1 MEKSSRLPRSF
12 QRCVFSLSLTLFI
25 AVHGTVDAYSHS
37 IHVSDDFHFGLVH
50 SDFDTRLAFFNSQF
64 GPYNG
69 GIIADSPKETRAH
82 SSVQMYF
89 DAPGIYYRY
98 FEFAIVHPGEVI
110 WTLKISLWYPMV
122 ALSLPA
128 GDSAGQQ
135 RPTAG
140 QSARCQKFK
149 LTHFQ
154 PPVCGHPV
162 LLIASGR

>member
-1 MEKSSRLPRSF
+1 MAKVFKVATLVSAVL
-12 QRCVFSLSLTLFI
+12 FSLSLTLFI
-25 AVHGTVDAYSHS
+25 AGWYVDAYSHS

-69 GIIADSPKETRAH
+69 GIIALTAKGDKSPFERE
-82 SSVQMYF
+82 MYF

-122 ALSLPA
+122 AFSLLPA
-128 GDSAGQQ
+128 IWLVNKYRLRAN
-135 RPTAG
+135 
-140 QSARCQKFK
+140 
-149 LTHFQ
+149 Q
-154 PPVCGHPV
+154 PVV
-162 LLIASGR
+162 KNSN